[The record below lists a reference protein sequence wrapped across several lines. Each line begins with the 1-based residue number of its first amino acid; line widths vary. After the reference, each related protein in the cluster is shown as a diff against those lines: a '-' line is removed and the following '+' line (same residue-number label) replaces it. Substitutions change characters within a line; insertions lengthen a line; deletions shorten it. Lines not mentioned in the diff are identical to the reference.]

1 MDTSRSL
8 DFTIGPFPV
17 RVHLSFLLVTLL
29 IGFNVSNL
37 FLTLTWVLVV
47 FFSILVHELGHA
59 LVAEYYGMFPIIQL
73 YSMGGLT
80 IPGRSRKLTHLQE
93 ILLSLAGPTA
103 GFLLGLLVFLAGQL
117 LGTSAPVL
125 VYQILSQLLWVNIG
139 WGILNLIPMLPL
151 DGGQV
156 MRNLWQWFRRSTD
169 ERTPLIISI
178 GVGVLVIIAAL
189 VFGQI
194 YGALLGFFFTFNNFM
209 ALRSGR
215 NMIF

>member
-8 DFTIGPFPV
+8 DFTIGSFPV
-17 RVHLSFLLVTLL
+17 RVHLSFLLVTVL
-29 IGFNVSNL
+29 IGFNLNNL
-37 FLTLTWVLVV
+37 FLTLSWVLVV
-47 FFSILVHELGHA
+47 FVSILVHELGHA

-93 ILLSLAGPTA
+93 ILLSLAGPVA
-103 GFLLGLLVFLAGQL
+103 GFLLGLLVYLGARL
-117 LGTSAPVL
+117 LTPAAPEL
-125 VYQILSQLLWVNIG
+125 VFQILSQLLWVNIG
-139 WGILNLIPMLPL
+139 WGVLNLLPMLPL
-151 DGGQV
+151 DGGHV
-156 MRNLWQWFRRSTD
+156 MRNLWQWFRRNSD

-194 YGALLGFFFTFNNFM
+194 FGAMLGFFFTFNNFM

-215 NMIF
+215 TMIY

>member
-17 RVHLSFLLVTLL
+17 RVHLSFLLVTVL
-29 IGFNVSNL
+29 IGFNVNNL

-47 FFSILVHELGHA
+47 FVSILVHELGHA
-59 LVAEYYGMFPIIQL
+59 LVAEYYQMFPIIQL

-80 IPGRSRKLTHLQE
+80 IPGRSRRLTHLQE
-93 ILLSLAGPTA
+93 ILLSLAGPLA
-103 GFLLGLLVFLAGQL
+103 GFILCGLVYLAVRLVGS
-117 LGTSAPVL
+117 TVPNL
-125 VYQILSQLLWVNIG
+125 VYQIMGQLLWVNIG
-139 WGILNLIPMLPL
+139 WGVLNLIPMLPL

-156 MRNLWQWFRRSTD
+156 MRNLWQWFRRSYD
-169 ERTPLIISI
+169 ERTPLMISI

-189 VFGQI
+189 LLGQI
-194 YGALLGFFFTFNNFM
+194 FGAMLGFFFTFNNFM

-215 NMIF
+215 TMIY